1 MIKQQLSMNTF
12 KLIPENDDERYDNMF
27 KICAEYYIESN
38 AEDIFIIPFYF
49 WKAKRVTV
57 W

>member
-1 MIKQQLSMNTF
+1 MNTF